1 MLKKNKWTFTG
12 FLLALACTC
21 AVTIQD
27 YRLSRMYI
35 RASGK
40 TRALFGITELV
51 QSYVKVYIGIVL
63 LVSLLLLI
71 TGLSQKENKRYLL
84 LAFITV
90 FITAAL
96 LLMRMWRWMI

>member
-12 FLLALACTC
+12 FFLALACTC
-21 AVTIQD
+21 GVIIQD

-35 RASGK
+35 NASGK
-40 TRALFGITELV
+40 TKALFGITELI
-51 QSYVKVYIGIVL
+51 QSYVKICIGLVL

-71 TGLSQKENKRYLL
+71 TGVSRKENKRYIL

-90 FITAAL
+90 LITTAL
-96 LLMRMWRWMI
+96 LFMRIWRWMI